1 MAEVLKIL
9 LPQIMLSLGNWIFII
24 LQQPYIGNKKIS
36 PVRYEAY
43 SDLLFWVV

>member
-24 LQQPYIGNKKIS
+24 LQQPYIGNKKDKPRKI
-36 PVRYEAY
+36 RG
-43 SDLLFWVV
+43 LF